1 MSNIIPK
8 NKQIILFDG
17 VCNLCNSFVNLV
29 IRQDKKDRFR
39 FASLQ
44 SEIGRKLMEE
54 RNLDPDKLDSI
65 ILINSGVAYYLKS
78 AAALQIAKHLSG
90 GYKLL
95 SYFSFLPE
103 NFRDFIYTYVANNRY
118 KWYGKKEQCMLPSP
132 EIKAKFLE

>member
-1 MSNIIPK
+1 MSNIPE

-44 SEIGRKLMEE
+44 SEIGKELMKE

-65 ILINSGVAYYLKS
+65 ILINPGVAYYLKS
-78 AAALQIAKHLSG
+78 TAALQIAKHLSG

>member
-1 MSNIIPK
+1 MSNIPE

-44 SEIGRKLMEE
+44 SEIGKELMGE

-65 ILINSGVAYYLKS
+65 ILINPGVAYYLKS
-78 AAALQIAKHLSG
+78 TAALQIAKHLSG

>member
-1 MSNIIPK
+1 MSNIPE

-44 SEIGRKLMEE
+44 SEIGKELMKE

-65 ILINSGVAYYLKS
+65 ILINPGVAYYLKS
-78 AAALQIAKHLSG
+78 TAALQIAKHLSG

-103 NFRDFIYTYVANNRY
+103 NFRNFIYTYVANNRY

>member
-1 MSNIIPK
+1 MSNIPE

-44 SEIGRKLMEE
+44 SEIGRELIEE

-65 ILINSGVAYYLKS
+65 ILINPGVAYYLKS
-78 AAALQIAKHLSG
+78 TAALQIAKHLSG

>member
-1 MSNIIPK
+1 MSNIPE

-44 SEIGRKLMEE
+44 SEIGKELMEE

-65 ILINSGVAYYLKS
+65 ILINPGVAYYLKS
-78 AAALQIAKHLSG
+78 TAALQIAKHLSG